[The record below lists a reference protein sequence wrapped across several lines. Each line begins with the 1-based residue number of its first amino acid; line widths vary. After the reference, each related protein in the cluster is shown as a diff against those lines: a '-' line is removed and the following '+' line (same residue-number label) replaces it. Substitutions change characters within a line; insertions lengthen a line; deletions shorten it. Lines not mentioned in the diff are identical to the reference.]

1 MLLYIVN
8 IVTATLRE
16 FQRPSMIGVVFFVPH
31 SDFFNYLVSVTNNL
45 SKRDHT
51 EVACFLFVT
60 HKNNM
65 ILDIPVLFQ

>member
-1 MLLYIVN
+1 M
-8 IVTATLRE
+8 
-16 FQRPSMIGVVFFVPH
+16 PH

-65 ILDIPVLFQ
+65 ILDIPVLLWAILSEIIARLFDTQV